1 MTDRWT
7 GVRLAAVCLLYEAG
21 LVAFRGATYPSGLDQ
36 TSLRRQ
42 RSRPMRV
49 PVLFLVFF
57 LSVSPCSGSSVPTA
71 LILVDDAC
79 PGARLMPVPEAAN
92 RSLSANFA

>member
-7 GVRLAAVCLLYEAG
+7 GVRLAAVCLLYEAS

-36 TSLRRQ
+36 SSLRRQ

-49 PVLFLVFF
+49 PAPFSLFFA
-57 LSVSPCSGSSVPTA
+57 VS
-71 LILVDDAC
+71 
-79 PGARLMPVPEAAN
+79 
-92 RSLSANFA
+92 